1 MGETKTDKLKKMLD
15 VAVKQ
20 GVLLYQAEKPAT
32 PEEVAR
38 VQCVNEEYT
47 YLPDFIVKDKVG
59 EIKEI
64 WYAGTLGHNIV

>member
-1 MGETKTDKLKKMLD
+1 MRGTKAAKLRKMLE
-15 VAVKQ
+15 VAVEQ
-20 GVLLYQAEKPAT
+20 GVLIFQDEKPAT

-47 YLPDFIVKDKVG
+47 YLPDFIVKDKSG

-64 WYAGTLGHNIV
+64 WYAGTLGHIF